1 MAELGAHPMSEKVV
15 IGVSG
20 VMMNRG
26 IAQFGLQQLG
36 EERVRLADH
45 FQMHPWQAMQIL
57 NSIFLDIEKGGDDSE
72 ISGRGS
78 WTFEKIRVVEDDNF
92 PHDRIE
98 LRDKDEHVLV
108 EFRNV
113 GSLNHEYR

>member
-1 MAELGAHPMSEKVV
+1 MAKPEPIV

-20 VMMNRG
+20 VFMNRG

-57 NSIFLDIEKGGDDSE
+57 NSIFLEVEQGGSDEE
-72 ISGRGS
+72 IAGKSTWS
-78 WTFEKIRVVEDDNF
+78 FEHIRVVED
-92 PHDRIE
+92 PHMAEDQIE
-98 LRDKDEHVLV
+98 LRDKDENVLIQ
-108 EFRNV
+108 FRNV